1 MSRKWAC
8 ADNIKKYLLFSR
20 INDLNL
26 PARERYQ
33 CLRRSLLL
41 IMLSVAMAPVLFTAA
56 LSFHQYRQ
64 LLKEDTASNARWST
78 ISAKQN
84 IETFLE
90 RLQLSISLIAEAYD
104 YDYLTKQERLDE
116 VLESLK
122 QKHWGIVD
130 LSVIGPEGVQRS
142 YAGPFNLV
150 GKVYGDSL
158 WYNKTL
164 AQKSHISEVF
174 MGFRSVPHF
183 VVAISRKMPNKGQGN
198 WVLRAS
204 VDKETL
210 DRFVAAINSE
220 IVIDAFLVNREG
232 IPQSSSQFYSSK
244 NGNKINLPDIG
255 SPNNIILTRE
265 LRGDKEV
272 LRAYCQIKDTPWILI
287 MDYPRYWDKISWADF
302 KRQIF
307 ITLISCTFI
316 IIFVVVRIASFLAD
330 AIRRSDEARESLIA
344 QTEHTDR
351 LASIGRLAAGVA
363 HEINNPLAIIGA
375 KTQLMQDLLT
385 QEKNFSQRDKFLGQL
400 DAMKNAVNRSQTIT
414 HRLLGFARRME
425 ARREPVNI
433 NEVIAEVISFLE
445 REARYQNIR
454 IEQDLQFD
462 LPSISSDHGQLQQI
476 LFNIINNAI
485 DAAGKNGKIVIRTR
499 QHNGDS
505 VQIDIV
511 DNGPGMSPE
520 VQKKIFDPFFTTKND
535 TNKQGT
541 GLGLSITYG
550 LVKKLKGEIEVQSEQ
565 GVGTIFTLTFPL

>member
-90 RLQLSISLIAEAYD
+90 RLQLSISFIAEAYD

-265 LRGDKEV
+265 LRGNKEV

-385 QEKNFSQRDKFLGQL
+385 QEKNFSQRDKFLAQL
-400 DAMKNAVNRSQTIT
+400 DAMRNAVNRSQTIT

-535 TNKQGT
+535 KSKQGT

-565 GVGTIFTLTFPL
+565 GVGTIFTLTFSL

>member
-8 ADNIKKYLLFSR
+8 ADNIKKYLFFSR

-90 RLQLSISLIAEAYD
+90 RLQLSISFIAEAYD

-265 LRGDKEV
+265 LRGNKEV

-385 QEKNFSQRDKFLGQL
+385 QEKNFSQRDKFLAQL
-400 DAMKNAVNRSQTIT
+400 DAMRNAVNRSQTIT

-535 TNKQGT
+535 KSKQGT

-565 GVGTIFTLTFPL
+565 GVGTIFTLTFSL